1 MENMG
6 MSTTLSAWQSKVA
19 PAGQAAQQGQPPLIR
34 LDAPAPEAS
43 VIYHPGSEDP
53 VDRGDFDVYQK
64 TGRPASNYAIRAEP
78 VVLAELGAVQIS
90 LASAYTDFQ
99 KALAAT
105 DPDLVEKNFG
115 FSVSQN
121 GHLVAVNAG
130 SLSQDQIQRL
140 ETALNA
146 SSRLVKAANSFA
158 RLSME
163 FVAASAVY
171 EYGKFHLDLDNYA
184 STIDLGRALG
194 VGAQSGQDRFN
205 GQWDIQL
212 WRNGE
217 KRYDGWE
224 KLVDGQW
231 VDAPEY
237 QPQSVVAYR

>member
-1 MENMG
+1 MEIG
-6 MSTTLSAWQSKVA
+6 GLAAALSIWQSKVA
-19 PAGQAAQQGQPPLIR
+19 GAGQAAQQGQPPLVR
-34 LDAPAPEAS
+34 QDASALEAS
-43 VIYHPGSEDP
+43 VIYHSNSEDP

-64 TGRPASNYAIRAEP
+64 TGRPASNYATRAEP
-78 VVLAELGAVQIS
+78 VVLAALGAVQTS
-90 LASAYTDFQ
+90 LASAYADFQ
-99 KALAAT
+99 KTLTAS
-105 DPDLVEKNFG
+105 DPDLAEKHFG
-115 FSVSQN
+115 FSV
-121 GHLVAVNAG
+121 GPDGRLVAVNAG
-130 SLSQDQIQRL
+130 SLNQDQIQRL

-146 SSRLVKAANSFA
+146 SSRLVNAANSFA

-163 FVAASAVY
+163 FVAASPVY
-171 EYGKFHLDLDNYA
+171 EYGKFHLDTDNYA

-231 VDAPEY
+231 ADAPEY